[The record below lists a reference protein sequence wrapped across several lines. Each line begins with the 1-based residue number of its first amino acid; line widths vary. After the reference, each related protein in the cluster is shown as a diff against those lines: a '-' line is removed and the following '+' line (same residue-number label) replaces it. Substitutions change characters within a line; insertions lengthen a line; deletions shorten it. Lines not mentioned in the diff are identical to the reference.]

1 MAFQFRPLAIP
12 DVVEITP
19 QVFGDERG
27 AFAEVFK
34 ASEFQA
40 HGLEGPF
47 VQVNYSRSG
56 KGVLRGLHYQRPP
69 KAQAK
74 LMAPASGEIF
84 DVAVDIRPDST
95 TYKQWVGVTLSSEKK
110 NMLWVPV
117 GFAHGF
123 QVLSEIAEVMY
134 FVAGSEYAPDS
145 EAGLAWNDP
154 GLGIDWPIDD
164 PILSEKDKRYPVL

>member
-34 ASEFQA
+34 ASEFQTY
-40 HGLEGPF
+40 GLGGSF

-56 KGVLRGLHYQRPP
+56 KGVLRGLHYQKPP